1 MNSAIRTYDL
11 TKVFR
16 GTPAL
21 DGVSLDVPEGS
32 IYGLVGPN
40 GAGKTTTIKVL
51 MKILAPTRG
60 RSEVLATDSRLLGPR
75 DFAQI
80 GYVSENQELP
90 EWMTVRYFLRYLA
103 PFYPTW
109 DDALERELLRL
120 FQLPLDQKLKDLS
133 RGMRMKASLA
143 SSLAYRPRLIVLDEP
158 FTGLDAL
165 VRDELIESL
174 LARAE
179 GTTIFISSHDL
190 GEMESFAS
198 HIGYLE
204 EGKLRI
210 SEELESLSVR
220 FREIVL
226 TFDAPPEHPRE
237 LPAGWMH
244 LEIAGPVVRYVD
256 TRYHPDSAAELTRSV
271 FPTYRD
277 MAVNG
282 MPLRAI
288 FVALAK
294 KGREAR

>member
-1 MNSAIRTYDL
+1 MNPIIETNSLNRHFGRTEAVREL
-11 TKVFR
+11 TFQ
-16 GTPAL
+16 
-21 DGVSLDVPEGS
+21 VPEGS

-40 GAGKTTTIKVL
+40 GAGKTTAIKLL
-51 MKILAPTRG
+51 MKILAPTSG
-60 RSEVLATDSRLLGPR
+60 RSEVLATDSRHLGPR

-109 DDALERELLRL
+109 DDALERELLRQ

-179 GTTIFISSHDL
+179 GTTIFLSSHDL

-210 SEELESLSVR
+210 SEELESLSAR

-226 TFDAPPEHPRE
+226 TFDAPPDHPRE
-237 LPAGWMH
+237 LPADWMH
-244 LEIAGPVVRYVD
+244 LEIAGPVARFVD
-256 TRYHPDSAAELTRSV
+256 TRYAPDRSAELARKV

-294 KGREAR
+294 KGREVR

>member
-1 MNSAIRTYDL
+1 MSCAIRTFDL
-11 TKVFR
+11 TKIFR
-16 GTPAL
+16 RTPVL
-21 DGVSLDVPEGS
+21 DGISLEVPEGS

-40 GAGKTTTIKVL
+40 GAGKTTTIKLL
-51 MKILAPTRG
+51 MNILAPTRG
-60 RSEVLATDSRLLGPR
+60 SSEILATDSRRLGPR
-75 DFAQI
+75 DLAQI
-80 GYVSENQELP
+80 GYVSENQEMP
-90 EWMTVRYFLRYLA
+90 DWMTVGYFLRYLK

-109 DDALERELLRL
+109 DDALERELLRQ
-120 FQLPLDQKLKDLS
+120 FQLPLDQKLKHLS

-158 FTGLDAL
+158 FTGLDPL
-165 VRDELIESL
+165 VRDQLIESL

-179 GTTIFISSHDL
+179 GTTIFLSSHDL

-204 EGKLRI
+204 EGKLKI
-210 SEELESLSVR
+210 SEELEELSAR

-237 LPAGWMH
+237 MPADWMH
-244 LEIAGPVVRYVD
+244 LEIAGNVVRFVESHYD
-256 TRYHPDSAAELTRSV
+256 ERGAAELARQV
-271 FPTYRD
+271 FPAYRD

-282 MPLRAI
+282 MPLRSI

-294 KGREAR
+294 KGR

>member
-1 MNSAIRTYDL
+1 MSAIRTYDL

-16 GTPAL
+16 HTPVL
-21 DGVSLDVPEGS
+21 NGVSMEVPEGS

-51 MKILAPTRG
+51 MNIFPPTSG
-60 RSEVLATDSRLLGPR
+60 RSEVLTTDSRRLGPR

-80 GYVSENQELP
+80 GYVSENQEMP
-90 EWMTVRYFLRYLA
+90 EWMTLSYFLRYLA
-103 PFYPTW
+103 QFYPTW
-109 DDALERELLRL
+109 DDALERELLRQ
-120 FQLPLDQKLKDLS
+120 FQLPLDVQLKHLS

-158 FTGLDAL
+158 FTGLDPL
-165 VRDELIESL
+165 VRDELIEGL

-204 EGKLRI
+204 QGQLRF
-210 SEELESLSVR
+210 SEELEALSAR

-226 TFDAPPEHPRE
+226 TFDAPPELPRE
-237 LPAGWMH
+237 LPVDWLH
-244 LEIAGPVVRYVD
+244 VEISGPVVRFVETHFD
-256 TRYHPDSAAELTRSV
+256 PNDAADLVRKV
-271 FPTYRD
+271 FPGYRD

-282 MPLRAI
+282 MPLRSI

-294 KGREAR
+294 KGR